1 MSITINKENQVNEEP
16 SGAKI
21 TAVVVGG
28 IIALIVLCFVLWLA
42 IALIGPQLRLYRANT
57 EKQAAVAEARARADA
72 AVYLKDA
79 EVTRAEG
86 VAEAN
91 EIIAE
96 SITDE
101 YVRWLYVDQL
111 DQVQGQII
119 YIPTEGGIPI
129 LEANRLATEAV
140 EE

>member
-28 IIALIVLCFVLWLA
+28 IIAFIGLCFVLWLA